1 MADSQPYGDVAYADP
16 GYQKDGKK
24 RYPID
29 TAEHVRAA
37 WSYINQGDNAGQYS
51 SEQLANI
58 KGRIRA
64 AAKKFGI
71 DIADGSS
78 NSGNRGYTVPDA
90 EERRYTAAPVELRGR
105 PGNRT
110 IGGYA
115 AMFQV
120 ESRNLG
126 GFKEVVAPIAFNRA
140 RSQGFTG
147 VVSRYNHDKNYLLG
161 STASGRLRLGVDDTG
176 LTYDV
181 DVPESRSDVY
191 ELVERGDLRHS
202 SFRFVAAADDWGV
215 DDTGYPQRT
224 LVQVSLLEV
233 GPVDTPAYAETSVGL
248 RSLARKFDANLEEV
262 RSLAAAGDLKRFF
275 TRTDTPTR
283 SAHAALAKAL
293 SMDA

>member
-1 MADSQPYGDVAYADP
+1 MADNQPYGDVAYADP

-29 TAEHVRAA
+29 TADHVRAA
-37 WSYINQGDNAGQYS
+37 WSYINQSDNAGQYS

-71 DIADGSS
+71 EIADQASRS
-78 NSGNRGYTVPDA
+78 HTRADA
-90 EERRYTAAPVELRGR
+90 EERRYTSAPVELRGR

-115 AMFQV
+115 AMFRT

-126 GFKEVVAPIAFNRA
+126 GFKETVAPGAFNRS
-140 RSQGFTG
+140 RSQGWTG
-147 VVSRYNHDKNYLLG
+147 VVSRYNHDANYLLG

-202 SFRFVAAADDWGV
+202 SFRFVADADDWGV

-262 RSLAAAGDLKRFF
+262 RSLAAAGELKRFF
-275 TRTDTPTR
+275 TRTDTPSR

-293 SMDA
+293 SMNP